1 MTANENDVNENGYYT
16 LYASD
21 GTYKIYEIDG
31 ETMTVVR
38 KIFVTDPD
46 TNKNIPKINELEY
59 VDGFIYANIWYKD
72 IVIKIDPET
81 GYVVNQWDLGTLF
94 DANNAFSQAEK
105 NGKKGDCLNGIAYD
119 RNTGSFYFTGKDF
132 YLVFKVKLDD
142 D

>member
-1 MTANENDVNENGYYT
+1 MTANENDVNENGFYT

-94 DANNAFSQAEK
+94 DANNAFS
-105 NGKKGDCLNGIAYD
+105 
-119 RNTGSFYFTGKDF
+119 
-132 YLVFKVKLDD
+132 
-142 D
+142 